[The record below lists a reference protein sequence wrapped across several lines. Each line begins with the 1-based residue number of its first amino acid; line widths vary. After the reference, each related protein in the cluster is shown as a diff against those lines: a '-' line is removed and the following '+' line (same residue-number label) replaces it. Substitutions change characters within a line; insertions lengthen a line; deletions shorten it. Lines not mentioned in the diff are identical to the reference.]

1 MAKGYEVVLAEK
13 LEENKLALPEGFNK
27 ERFVQNVLALT
38 DSNKDLQEW
47 ARKHEDAGR
56 QIVKGAMRGAFLG
69 LDFINRECYLI
80 PYGNELQ
87 FMTDYK
93 GQKKLCKKYSKR
105 PIKEI
110 YAKVVRDGDEFQ
122 ESITDGEPHI
132 DFKPLAFNNGKVIG
146 AFAVCLFSDGGM
158 IYETMSVN
166 ELENVRK
173 KSKMGKGGAWASF
186 TEEMYKKV
194 VLRRLCKGIELDFD
208 NYHQLESFNS
218 DTDIRTD
225 AEVIEQNVQEEIAEK
240 ANTQELL
247 IEEEQPE
254 VVADA
259 EVVNAENPVPFV

>member
-1 MAKGYEVVLAEK
+1 MAGYEVVLAEK
-13 LEENKLALPEGFNK
+13 LEENKMALPVGFNK
-27 ERFVQNVLALT
+27 ERFVQNMLALT
-38 DSNKDLQEW
+38 SSNKDLQEW
-47 ARKHEDAGR
+47 AMKHNDAGK

-110 YAKVVRDGDEFQ
+110 YAKVVREGDDFQ
-122 ESITDGEPHI
+122 ESIIDGEPHI
-132 DFKPLAFNNGKVIG
+132 DFKPLAFNNGGVIG
-146 AFAVCLFSDGGM
+146 AFAVCLFVDGGM
-158 IYETMSVN
+158 IYETMSLD
-166 ELENVRK
+166 ELESVRK

-186 TEEMYKKV
+186 TNEMYKKV

-208 NYHQLESFNS
+208 NYQQLESFNS
-218 DTDIRTD
+218 DTDIHVG
-225 AEVIEQNVQEEIAEK
+225 AEVIEQNVKEEIQQN

-247 IEEEQPE
+247 IEDEKPADGQE
-254 VVADA
+254 VVETDA
-259 EVVNAENPVPFV
+259 VPFV